1 MDALDVVTA
10 AVLVAIGVRVSNGTR
25 LALSTQGRD
34 RVRTIA
40 RGLRPHHFVL
50 AVPALFV
57 VATAVLALASV
68 PVLSWGW
75 WTAIGGLGNPVTGG
89 TERTAGSPLEW
100 LVPLVFIVLL
110 LPALPLFAEA
120 EERVFR
126 RGSEHRSPRAR
137 VLKGVEFGLAHA
149 IVGIPIG
156 AALGLSVGGWYFT
169 WAYLRGYRATGDAN
183 EAMLESTRSHL
194 AYNIVVVFIVLTV
207 YLLIAVT

>member
-1 MDALDVVTA
+1 MDPLDVVTA
-10 AVLVAIGVRVSNGTR
+10 AVLVAIGVRVSTGTR
-25 LALSTQGRD
+25 LAFSTQGRG
-34 RVRTIA
+34 RIRTIVG
-40 RGLRPHHFVL
+40 GLRAHHFVL
-50 AVPALFV
+50 AVPAL
-57 VATAVLALASV
+57 VAVGTAVIVLASL

-100 LVPLVFIVLL
+100 IVPLVFIVLL
-110 LPALPLFAEA
+110 VPALPLFAEA

-126 RGSEHRSPRAR
+126 RGSEHRTAGGR
-137 VLKGVEFGLAHA
+137 VVKGVEFGLAHA

-169 WAYLRGYRATGDAN
+169 WAYLRRYRDTGSAT

-194 AYNIVVVFIVLTV
+194 GYNVVVIALVAV
-207 YLLIAVT
+207 LIAVG